1 MPIDIKDAQDAYK
14 DAGEQILF
22 TTLMLNRED
31 HDAELEAIQGFADRF
46 PSIINSMNIRANQS
60 DLRVAFGF
68 SSDAWDYLFPDAP
81 KPSELET
88 FTDLVGPDHT
98 MPGTKGDLF
107 FHVRAHDEAV
117 VYEVTSQFM
126 SFLRDVTT
134 LEDETKGFRYF
145 EGRAIIGFIDGT
157 ENPDGSQ
164 SADYGLIG
172 DEDPEFING
181 SYAFA
186 QQYEHDMDT
195 WNSFKTEMQEKYIG
209 RQKMNDLELEDEEKD
224 ERAHNAVAKLEVDG
238 EEQKIVRMNVP
249 FADAA
254 AGTAGTYFIAYMRHY
269 WIVKQ
274 MLTQMVEKNDRLLDF
289 SNVTTGTA
297 YFIPSKTVLAKIADG
312 EL

>member
-1 MPIDIKDAQDAYK
+1 MPIDLKDAQDAYK

-22 TTLMLNRED
+22 TTLMLNRGD
-31 HDAELEAIQGFADRF
+31 QPAELAAIENFADRL
-46 PSIINSMNIRANQS
+46 PSIINSMNIRAQKA
-60 DLRVAFGF
+60 DLRVTFGF
-68 SSDAWDYLFPDAP
+68 SSDAWDYLFPDAA
-81 KPSELET
+81 KPAELET
-88 FTDLVGPDHT
+88 FTDLKGPDHT
-98 MPGTKGDLF
+98 MPGTPGDLF

-117 VYEVTSQFM
+117 VYEVMAQFM
-126 SFLRDVTT
+126 TFLRPITT
-134 LEDETKGFRYF
+134 LVDETKGFRYF

-195 WNSFKTEMQEKYIG
+195 WNAFKTEMQEKYIG
-209 RQKMNDLELEDEEKD
+209 RQKMNDLELEDDEKD
-224 ERAHNAVAKLEVDG
+224 PRAHNVVAKLEVDG

-249 FADAA
+249 FAEAA
-254 AGTAGTYFIAYMRHY
+254 AGKAGTYFIAYMRHY

-274 MLTQMVEKNDRLLDF
+274 MLTRMVEQNDRLLDF
-289 SNVTTGTA
+289 SEVTTGTA
-297 YFIPSKTVLAKIADG
+297 FFIPSKSVLARIADG
-312 EL
+312 DL

>member
-1 MPIDIKDAQDAYK
+1 MPIELADAQDAYK

-22 TTLMLNRED
+22 TTLMLKRED
-31 HDAELEAIQGFADRF
+31 RAAELEAIQNFADRF
-46 PSIINSMNIRANQS
+46 PSIINSMNIRAQKA

-68 SSDAWDYLFPDAP
+68 SSDAWDYLFPTAN
-81 KPSELET
+81 KPAELET
-88 FTDLVGPDHT
+88 FTDLTGPDHT
-98 MPGTKGDLF
+98 MPGTPGDLF

-117 VYEVTSQFM
+117 VYEVMSQFM
-126 SFLRDVTT
+126 TFLRAVTT
-134 LEDETKGFRYF
+134 VVDETKGFRYF

-164 SADYGLIG
+164 SAEYGLIG
-172 DEDPEFING
+172 DEDREFING

-186 QQYEHDMDT
+186 QQYVHDMET
-195 WNSFKTEMQEKYIG
+195 WNAFKVEMQEKYIG

-224 ERAHNAVAKLEVDG
+224 PRAHNVVAKLEVDG

-274 MLTQMVEKNDRLLDF
+274 MLTRMVEQNDRLLDF
-289 SNVTTGTA
+289 SEVTTGTA
-297 YFIPSKTVLAKIADG
+297 FFIPSKSVLARIADG
-312 EL
+312 DL